1 MKLIEFIVITK
12 KETRE
17 SNFDSEFKSQRIYN
31 PCKKK
36 KKSPQL
42 EKVELQSRRNYIYFH
57 AQFCLT
63 LTAAVIA
70 WALEYS

>member
-1 MKLIEFIVITK
+1 MMKLIEFIVNTK

-36 KKSPQL
+36 KSPQL
-42 EKVELQSRRNYIYFH
+42 EKEEL
-57 AQFCLT
+57 
-63 LTAAVIA
+63 
-70 WALEYS
+70 

>member
-1 MKLIEFIVITK
+1 MMKLIELILSTK
-12 KETRE
+12 KKLE
-17 SNFDSEFKSQRIYN
+17 KSVFTLSISHRDFTTLAKN
-31 PCKKK
+31 
-36 KKSPQL
+36 KSLQL